1 VPIGL
6 ARVLRVRAR
15 FVFVVARVVDPDG
28 RRRVAVML

>member
-1 VPIGL
+1 L
-6 ARVLRVRAR
+6 KLRARRAR